1 MSNYIIEVLG
11 LLLGS
16 GFVGY
21 LFFYQARKRKEN
33 AAASTLEI
41 QNINM
46 VLDQKSGYIEDLKSE
61 QVELKKEKEQLKEEL
76 KEARSNEAKE
86 RDKVV
91 LLYKQLSSSN
101 VKNVK
106 VTEQLA
112 IARFQK
118 CEELNCIKRKPPRE
132 VAELESL

>member
-1 MSNYIIEVLG
+1 MTNNVFEIFG
-11 LLLGS
+11 LLMGS

-21 LFFYQARKRKEN
+21 LFFYRAKKRKEN
-33 AAASTLEI
+33 ATASALEL

-46 VLDQKSGYIEDLKSE
+46 VLEQKSGYIEDLKNE
-61 QVELKKEKEQLKEEL
+61 QIELKKEKEQLKDEL
-76 KEARSNEAKE
+76 KEARSFEAKE

-91 LLYKQLSSSN
+91 LLYKQLSNSN

-106 VTEQLA
+106 VSEQLA

-118 CEELNCIKRKPPRE
+118 CEEATCVNRRPPKDLMEIE
-132 VAELESL
+132 V